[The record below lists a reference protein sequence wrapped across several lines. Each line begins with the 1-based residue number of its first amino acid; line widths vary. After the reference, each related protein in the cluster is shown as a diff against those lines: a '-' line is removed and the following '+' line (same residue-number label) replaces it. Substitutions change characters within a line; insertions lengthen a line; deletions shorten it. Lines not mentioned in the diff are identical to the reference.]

1 MVKKITWT
9 HSALSDLE
17 KVVDYIFQ
25 DSPTYALTLYDQVK
39 EISRSLDNLAMR
51 GRIVPEYANENI
63 REVFVHHYRLI
74 YQVLDKQVII
84 LTFIHGARLLDNKD
98 G

>member
-9 HSALSDLE
+9 SSALDDLE

-25 DSPTYALTLYDQVK
+25 DSPIYALTFYDKVK
-39 EISRSLDNLAMR
+39 ETARGLDELAER
-51 GRIVPEYANENI
+51 GRIVPEYEDKNI

-74 YQVLDKQVII
+74 YQILDKQVII
-84 LTFIHGARLLDNKD
+84 LTFIHGARLLNN
-98 G
+98 